1 MLVAW
6 LVAVT
11 VTPGAAA
18 PDESD
23 TSPVT
28 VASPVWPAAG
38 VASTSPAIA
47 IRLARRTNWNT
58 TRIRASLLSFPGVA
72 RNGRRWGLLQ
82 KGQVVHRARTG
93 RRAGARELLYSG
105 SDAEGERRRDGRC
118 PGPPARTGIRRGAVR
133 QRKIECCPA
142 RKERG
147 GDGIELLAGPLR
159 SGSGAAGDQRR
170 SRVPRGAP
178 TRRNAVQLPA

>member
-38 VASTSPAIA
+38 AASASPEIA
-47 IRLARRTNWNT
+47 TRLTRRTNWNT
-58 TRIRASLLSFPGVA
+58 TRIGPSLPRFPGGRETRSCVGFTAKGASSLLADLRRGSPSV
-72 RNGRRWGLLQ
+72 GRAFRPAQ
-82 KGQVVHRARTG
+82 
-93 RRAGARELLYSG
+93 AGAE
-105 SDAEGERRRDGRC
+105 A
-118 PGPPARTGIRRGAVR
+118 
-133 QRKIECCPA
+133 
-142 RKERG
+142 
-147 GDGIELLAGPLR
+147 
-159 SGSGAAGDQRR
+159 
-170 SRVPRGAP
+170 
-178 TRRNAVQLPA
+178 